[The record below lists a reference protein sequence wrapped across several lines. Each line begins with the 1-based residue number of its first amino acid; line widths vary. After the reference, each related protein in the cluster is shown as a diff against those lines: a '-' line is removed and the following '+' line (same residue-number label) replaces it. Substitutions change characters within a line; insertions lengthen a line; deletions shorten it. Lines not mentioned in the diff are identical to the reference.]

1 MSPPRELANRARHA
15 AALGAVAFGLAGC
28 DPPPTSV
35 VLDNGYPVDTAV
47 PLVVYRASWQSVS
60 FPQPVAPGTSSAPQT
75 ALPSSDDTAYVLVA
89 PGWDPAG
96 STPPTS
102 FLLLQSIGG
111 YGVSLGDTV
120 HIPLGDATFIGNCA
134 AQSYLTQA
142 QADFLSQQ
150 VFLDDSGAVSFTYDA
165 ATCTSTLVGGNGSP

>member
-1 MSPPRELANRARHA
+1 MSFSRELANRARHA
-15 AALGAVAFGLAGC
+15 ALLVVVAVVLAGC
-28 DPPPTSV
+28 DPSPTTV

-60 FPQPVAPGTSSAPQT
+60 FPQPVAPGTSSDPQT
-75 ALPSSDDTAYVLVA
+75 ALPSSDNTAYVLVA

-96 STPPTS
+96 SSPPAS
-102 FLLLQSIGG
+102 FLVLQSVGG
-111 YGVSLGDTV
+111 YGVSLGDTL

-142 QADFLSQQ
+142 QADFVSQQ

-165 ATCTSTLVGGNGSP
+165 ATCTSTLVGASGSP